1 MAPKAPALKKANA
14 HKKVKVNK
22 GSDGNSLNLKV
33 AKDKKIKRGS
43 KRAKKLQLQAQKKVE
58 AVINTKPASEVD
70 CPETDETGGHAK
82 RVSDDEEPPR
92 PHPAKRAK
100 LHHDEK
106 SNTKIVETDASTT
119 SSGSGVKVPDST
131 MPDETLLG
139 SSVMSVHVVYA
150 RDFQKQLE
158 QFVAKF
164 AVAMEAIE
172 EAVLL
177 SRELNQ
183 TVEAWR
189 KAWASGH

>member
-22 GSDGNSLNLKV
+22 GSDGNSLNMKV

-43 KRAKKLQLQAQKKVE
+43 KHAKKLQLQAQKKVE
-58 AVINTKPASEVD
+58 AVINTKPASEAEID
-70 CPETDETGGHAK
+70 ETDGHAK

-92 PHPAKRAK
+92 PHPVKRAK

-119 SSGSGVKVPDST
+119 SSASGVKLPDST